1 MKKLITIFLVLF
13 VVFTT
18 VIGTAMYFQLR
29 PEVKDAIDGKKEEEN
44 FGLPP
49 TPGMQGSG
57 KKG

>member
-29 PEVKDAIDGKKEEEN
+29 PEVEDAIDGKKEEETFEN
-44 FGLPP
+44 
-49 TPGMQGSG
+49 
-57 KKG
+57 